1 MTLIAANAPQN
12 SQTTAAE
19 VLGSTGSQSTPAEA
33 PKTSTPPA
41 DDKVAPK
48 FQALIQREKT
58 AVERERAARARE
70 AAAEARAKDIEAREA
85 KVREF
90 ETLKQTHPLKALEL
104 LGLSYQELTQIALS
118 DGNIPPELHA
128 KRVEEKLD
136 SYVKSQEDRDR
147 EASEREKLEEEK
159 RNTSTITKFKGEIGS
174 YLKQNSERYE
184 LMAFENPDDQGQDLV
199 YEVIDLHYNQ
209 TLEAA
214 KAKALEEDPE
224 ADTSEIRGEV
234 LTISQASDKVELK
247 LEEKYQKSKTLKKVA
262 AFLAP
267 RQEKPSVDKPKLPP
281 RQTPQTLT
289 NQLSASPASQRK
301 TPITDDERIAKAIA
315 YARGLRPAA

>member
-1 MTLIAANAPQN
+1 MTQVAAQASPNLP
-12 SQTTAAE
+12 TTAAE
-19 VLGSTGSQSTPAEA
+19 VVGTVGSHITPAA
-33 PKTSTPPA
+33 VPSTSTPSEP
-41 DDKVAPK
+41 DRVAPK
-48 FQALIQREKT
+48 FEALIKREKT

-70 AAAEARAKDIEAREA
+70 AVAEARAKDIEQREA

-90 ETLKQTHPLKALEL
+90 ETLKQTNPLKALEL
-104 LGLSYQELTQIALS
+104 LGLSYQDLTQIALS
-118 DGNIPPELHA
+118 DGNIPPEVHA

-136 SYVKSQEDRDR
+136 SYVKSQEDRDK
-147 EASEREKLEEEK
+147 EQDERTRADEEK
-159 RNTSTITKFKGEIGS
+159 RHASTISRFKGEIGS
-174 YLKQNSERYE
+174 YLKQNSDRYE
-184 LMAFENPDDQGQDLV
+184 LMAFENPDDQGMDLV

-224 ADTSEIRGEV
+224 GDTSDVRGEV
-234 LTISQASDKVELK
+234 LTIAQASDKVELK

-267 RQEKPSVDKPKLPP
+267 RQEKPSVEKPKNTP

-289 NQLSASPASQRK
+289 NQLSAAPAPQRK
-301 TPITDDERIAKAIA
+301 APLSDDERIAKAIA